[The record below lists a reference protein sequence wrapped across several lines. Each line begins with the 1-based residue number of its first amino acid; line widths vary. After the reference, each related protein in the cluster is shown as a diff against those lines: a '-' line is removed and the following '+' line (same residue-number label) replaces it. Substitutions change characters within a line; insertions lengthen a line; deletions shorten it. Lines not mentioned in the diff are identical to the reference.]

1 MHLIVWCGPGKDQGG
16 YEWHRSKENAICLA
30 SLVTV
35 NPIPITISHLVFSIS
50 LGEFKNTQWNQCD
63 YVSCQGKYQNTH
75 IWLVSF
81 LSHIFNLTADEWEAG
96 KETVVG
102 GWWWWCPKSF
112 DPRSQIPVLFPREWT
127 TTQVFISYQGGT
139 QTRENEMCLVVPIID
154 LSLRKGLVCAG
165 WLYNAPHISRWLFF

>member
-1 MHLIVWCGPGKDQGG
+1 MICYCTLLHRILWCGPGKDQGG

-63 YVSCQGKYQNTH
+63 YVSCQGKYQNTP
-75 IWLVSF
+75 ISF

-102 GWWWWCPKSF
+102 GGWWCPKSF
-112 DPRSQIPVLFPREWT
+112 DPRSQIPVWSFRHKCYFQE
-127 TTQVFISYQGGT
+127 GGLPHKFLYLIKVELK
-139 QTRENEMCLVVPIID
+139 QEKM
-154 LSLRKGLVCAG
+154 KCA
-165 WLYNAPHISRWLFF
+165 W